1 MLTGNGSG
9 QSMPPFIKKV
19 HGRYILECVRK
30 RMKDLCAFVTIL
42 MEKERER
49 ERERERVIGSELIL
63 RVVDVVQTNSLLL
76 FIQLSLKFVET

>member
-1 MLTGNGSG
+1 MLTGTGSG

-49 ERERERVIGSELIL
+49 ERVIGSELIL

>member
-1 MLTGNGSG
+1 MTGNGSG

-49 ERERERVIGSELIL
+49 ERVIGSELIL

>member
-49 ERERERVIGSELIL
+49 ERVIGSELIL

-76 FIQLSLKFVET
+76 FIPLSLKFVET